1 MNEFCVSDIFD
12 ITGKSTN
19 YISKMSR
26 KSGLTSDEDEE
37 DEDDLFED
45 LDRFDDEIEL
55 DDLLD
60 DFPKIERPAKKEA
73 VVLPDSPQKALFEDF
88 MF

>member
-1 MNEFCVSDIFD
+1 MFKINLSFIAD
-12 ITGKSTN
+12 KSTK

-26 KSGLTSDEDEE
+26 KSGLTSDEEEDE

-60 DFPKIERPAKKEA
+60 DFPKIERSPKKEA